1 MTSLEQDIHNLDSE
15 AIKTKLCSITSD
27 KDLTPIIIQK
37 ISILAEQFVELEK
50 NNWNGIWARIVTNF
64 LTTANLGKFD
74 LIVGNP
80 PWIDWK
86 NLPAGYRER
95 VKSICVDSKFIFW

>member
-50 NNWNGIWARIVTNF
+50 TIGM
-64 LTTANLGKFD
+64 
-74 LIVGNP
+74 
-80 PWIDWK
+80 
-86 NLPAGYRER
+86 GYGLEL
-95 VKSICVDSKFIFW
+95 SQTF

>member
-1 MTSLEQDIHNLDSE
+1 MQLHKKILVLIPDIDKTEQI
-15 AIKTKLCSITSD
+15 ITKINY
-27 KDLTPIIIQK
+27 
-37 ISILAEQFVELEK
+37 LAEQFVDLEK
-50 NNWNGIWARIVTNF
+50 NDWNGIWARIVTNF

-86 NLPAGYRER
+86 NLPAGYRDR
-95 VKSICVDSKFIFW
+95 IKSICIDRHLFSGDWNDRWN